1 MNPPQTSQCS
11 LKIGVLAPIYL
22 SADLRT
28 KIPPAT
34 PRWFVTT
41 GCTVERLT
49 EPITFSQVSWHAHLI
64 GKAAAQPRPWLE
76 STCFQSSPDLFQS
89 FNLMKEKVSFQFE
102 T

>member
-1 MNPPQTSQCS
+1 MQCS

-64 GKAAAQPRPWLE
+64 GKADRRRRNLTSTQGLE
-76 STCFQSSPDLFQS
+76 STCCFSKFRLLFQS
-89 FNLMKEKVSFQFE
+89 FNLQ
-102 T
+102 